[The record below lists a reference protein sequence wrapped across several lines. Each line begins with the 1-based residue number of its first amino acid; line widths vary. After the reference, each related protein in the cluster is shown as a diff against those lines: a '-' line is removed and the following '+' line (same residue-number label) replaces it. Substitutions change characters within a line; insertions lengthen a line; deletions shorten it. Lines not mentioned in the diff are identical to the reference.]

1 MLTMPWRVGRILNFV
16 FFQTPF
22 NMTRE
27 QRIAIA
33 RIISDM
39 IKADNIIEETEILD
53 MKRLMS
59 YYSLTHQDMTDA
71 RNIKFSDSVPILRD
85 LSLKDRKEL
94 VSKIYEI
101 AQSDNICVP
110 REALL
115 LIALKYCLLN
125 DDKKGPCRPYLVSCA
140 TGEATLNDQ
149 YMVYIESNYDEEM
162 NERLETNFR
171 LLVMMSRLSGFNFI
185 YIPRMVSEFQN
196 MRKEYVIDVISYM
209 APNLDQKFIR
219 KVYERLCSMTTVEFF
234 RSVLYERLQVK
245 IPHNIVPSLLIN
257 IGTSVVPY
265 CSAGGPVQYYTEFLC
280 VPITSDILS
289 LVEEILGYY
298 QSRVSVRQTITYG
311 NGNGQFKYF
320 GFYKALFDFLIA
332 PPPVAPN
339 LVFLGQSIKT
349 GKHQVAFQFDG
360 GYEKTIDL
368 TPKEYNTYFSIARK
382 SYEKRP
388 GLPVGTDRGLQSV
401 ISHIKSKITNGV
413 PDLTY
418 AEQYKPERSGNVFVI
433 RLDCKKVFV
442 RHYDYNNNC
451 EPYDVSIVDL

>member
-1 MLTMPWRVGRILNFV
+1 
-16 FFQTPF
+16 
-22 NMTRE
+22 MTRE

-33 RIISDM
+33 RVISDM
-39 IKADNIIEETEILD
+39 IKADNIIEETEIRD

-59 YYSLTHQDMTDA
+59 DYSLTHQDMTDA
-71 RNIKFSDSVPILRD
+71 RNIKFSDAVPILRE
-85 LSLKDRKEL
+85 LSLKDRKEF
-94 VSKIYEI
+94 VGKIYSI

-125 DDKKGPCRPYLVSCA
+125 DDKKASDRPYLVSCA

-149 YMVYIESNYDEEM
+149 YMVYIESSFDKKM
-162 NERLETNFR
+162 NEQLEHDFR

-185 YIPRMVSEFQN
+185 YIPKMVSEFQN
-196 MRKEYVIDVISYM
+196 MRKEYVLDVISYM
-209 APNLDQKFIR
+209 APNLDDKFIR
-219 KVYERLCSMTTVEFF
+219 GVYDRLCKMTTVEFF
-234 RSVLYERLQVK
+234 RNVLYERLQVQT
-245 IPHNIVPSLLIN
+245 PHNIAPSLLIN

-280 VPITSDILS
+280 VPIISDILT
-289 LVEEILGYY
+289 LVEGILGYY

-339 LVFLGQSIKT
+339 LVFMGQSIKT
-349 GKHQVAFQFDG
+349 GKHQVAFHFEG

-368 TPKEYNTYFSIARK
+368 TPKEYNIYLSIARK
-382 SYEKRP
+382 SYNERP

-418 AEQYKPERSGNVFVI
+418 AEQYKPERKGNVYII
-433 RLDCKKVFV
+433 RLDRTKVFV
-442 RHYDYNNNC
+442 RHRNLANDC
-451 EPYDVSIVDL
+451 EPCDTPITDL

>member
-1 MLTMPWRVGRILNFV
+1 
-16 FFQTPF
+16 
-22 NMTRE
+22 MTKE
-27 QRIAIA
+27 QRIAMA
-33 RIISDM
+33 RVISDM
-39 IKADNIIEETEILD
+39 IKADNIIEETEIRD

-59 YYSLTHQDMTDA
+59 DYSLTHQDMTDA
-71 RNIKFSDSVPILRD
+71 RNIKFSDAVTILRE
-85 LSLKDRKEL
+85 LSLKDRKEF
-94 VSKIYEI
+94 VGKIYSI

-125 DDKKGPCRPYLVSCA
+125 DDKKSSERPYLVSCA

-149 YMVYIESNYDEEM
+149 YVVYIESSFDKKM
-162 NERLETNFR
+162 NEQLEHYFR
-171 LLVMMSRLSGFNFI
+171 LLVMMSSLSGFNFI
-185 YIPRMVSEFQN
+185 YIPKMVSEFQN
-196 MRKEYVIDVISYM
+196 MRKEYVLDVISYM
-209 APNLDQKFIR
+209 APNLDDKFIR
-219 KVYERLCSMTTVEFF
+219 GVYDRLCKMTTVEFF
-234 RSVLYERLQVK
+234 RNVLYERLQVQT
-245 IPHNIVPSLLIN
+245 PHNIAPSLLIN

-280 VPITSDILS
+280 VPITTDILT
-289 LVEEILGYY
+289 LVEGILGYY

-339 LVFLGQSIKT
+339 LVFMGQSIKT
-349 GKHQVAFQFDG
+349 GKHQVAFHFEG

-368 TPKEYNTYFSIARK
+368 TPKEYNTYLSIARK
-382 SYEKRP
+382 SYNERP
-388 GLPVGTDRGLQSV
+388 GLPVGIDRGLQSV

-418 AEQYKPERSGNVFVI
+418 ADQYKPERKGNVYII
-433 RLDCKKVFV
+433 RLDRTKVFV
-442 RHYDYNNNC
+442 RHRNLANDC
-451 EPYDVSIVDL
+451 EPCGTPITEL

>member
-1 MLTMPWRVGRILNFV
+1 
-16 FFQTPF
+16 
-22 NMTRE
+22 MTRE
-27 QRIAIA
+27 QRIAIG
-33 RIISDM
+33 RVISDM
-39 IKADNIIEETEILD
+39 IKADNIIEETEIRD

-59 YYSLTHQDMTDA
+59 DYSLTHQDMTDA
-71 RNIKFSDSVPILRD
+71 RNIKFSDAVPILRE
-85 LSLKDRKEL
+85 LSLKDRKEF
-94 VSKIYEI
+94 VSKIYGI

-125 DDKKGPCRPYLVSCA
+125 DDKKSSERPYLVSCA

-149 YMVYIESNYDEEM
+149 YMVYIESSFDKRM
-162 NERLETNFR
+162 NEQLEHDFR

-185 YIPRMVSEFQN
+185 YIPKMVSEFQN
-196 MRKEYVIDVISYM
+196 MRKEYVLDVISYM
-209 APNLDQKFIR
+209 APNLDDKFIR
-219 KVYERLCSMTTVEFF
+219 GVYDRLCKMTTVEFF
-234 RSVLYERLQVK
+234 RNVLYERLQVQT
-245 IPHNIVPSLLIN
+245 PHNIAPSLLIN

-280 VPITSDILS
+280 VPITTDILT
-289 LVEEILGYY
+289 LVEGILGYY

-339 LVFLGQSIKT
+339 LVFMGQSIKT
-349 GKHQVAFQFDG
+349 GKHQVAFHFES

-368 TPKEYNTYFSIARK
+368 TPKEYNTYLSIARK
-382 SYEKRP
+382 SYNERP
-388 GLPVGTDRGLQSV
+388 GLPVGIDRGLQSV

-418 AEQYKPERSGNVFVI
+418 AEQYKPERKGNVYII
-433 RLDCKKVFV
+433 RLDRTKVFV
-442 RHYDYNNNC
+442 RHRNLANDC
-451 EPYDVSIVDL
+451 EPCDTPITDL

>member
-1 MLTMPWRVGRILNFV
+1 
-16 FFQTPF
+16 
-22 NMTRE
+22 MTRE
-27 QRIAIA
+27 QRIAIG
-33 RIISDM
+33 RVISDM
-39 IKADNIIEETEILD
+39 IKADNIIEETEIRD

-59 YYSLTHQDMTDA
+59 DYSWTHQDMTDA
-71 RNIKFSDSVPILRD
+71 RNIKFSDAVPILRE
-85 LSLKDRKEL
+85 LSLKDRKEF
-94 VSKIYEI
+94 VSKIYGI

-125 DDKKGPCRPYLVSCA
+125 DDKKSSERPYLVSCA

-149 YMVYIESNYDEEM
+149 YMVYIESSFDKKM
-162 NERLETNFR
+162 NEQLEHDFR

-185 YIPRMVSEFQN
+185 YIPKMVSEFQN
-196 MRKEYVIDVISYM
+196 MRKEYVLDVISYM
-209 APNLDQKFIR
+209 APNLDEKFIR
-219 KVYERLCSMTTVEFF
+219 GVYDRLCKMTTVEFF
-234 RSVLYERLQVK
+234 RNVLYERLQVQT
-245 IPHNIVPSLLIN
+245 PHNIAPSLLIN

-280 VPITSDILS
+280 VPITTDILT
-289 LVEEILGYY
+289 LVEGILGYY

-311 NGNGQFKYF
+311 NANGQFKYF

-332 PPPVAPN
+332 PPPVAPK

-349 GKHQVAFQFDG
+349 GKHQVAFHFDG

-368 TPKEYNTYFSIARK
+368 TPKEYHTYLSIARR
-382 SYEKRP
+382 SYTERP

-418 AEQYKPERSGNVFVI
+418 AEQYKPERKGNVYII
-433 RLDCKKVFV
+433 RLDRAKVFV
-442 RHYDYNNNC
+442 RHRNLANDC
-451 EPYDVSIVDL
+451 EPCDTPITDL

>member
-1 MLTMPWRVGRILNFV
+1 
-16 FFQTPF
+16 
-22 NMTRE
+22 MTRE
-27 QRIAIA
+27 QRIAIG
-33 RIISDM
+33 RVISDM

-59 YYSLTHQDMTDA
+59 DYSLTHQDMTDA
-71 RNIKFSDSVPILRD
+71 RNIKFSDAVPILRE
-85 LSLKDRKEL
+85 LSLKDRKEF
-94 VSKIYEI
+94 VGKIYSI

-125 DDKKGPCRPYLVSCA
+125 DDKKSSERPYLVSCA

-149 YMVYIESNYDEEM
+149 YMVYIESSFDKKM
-162 NERLETNFR
+162 NEQLEHDFR

-185 YIPRMVSEFQN
+185 YIPKMVSEFQN
-196 MRKEYVIDVISYM
+196 MRKEYVLDVISYM
-209 APNLDQKFIR
+209 APNLDDKFIR
-219 KVYERLCSMTTVEFF
+219 GVYDRLCKMTTVEFF
-234 RSVLYERLQVK
+234 RNVLYERLQVQT
-245 IPHNIVPSLLIN
+245 PHNIAPSLLIN

-280 VPITSDILS
+280 VPITTDILT
-289 LVEEILGYY
+289 LVEGILGYY

-339 LVFLGQSIKT
+339 LVFMGQSIKT
-349 GKHQVAFQFDG
+349 GKHQVAFHFEG

-368 TPKEYNTYFSIARK
+368 TPKEYNTYLSIARK
-382 SYEKRP
+382 SYNERP
-388 GLPVGTDRGLQSV
+388 GLPVGIDRGLQSV
-401 ISHIKSKITNGV
+401 ISHIKSKIINGV

-418 AEQYKPERSGNVFVI
+418 AEQYKPERKGNVYII
-433 RLDCKKVFV
+433 RLDRTKVFV
-442 RHYDYNNNC
+442 RHRNLANDC
-451 EPYDVSIVDL
+451 EPCDTPITDL

>member
-1 MLTMPWRVGRILNFV
+1 
-16 FFQTPF
+16 
-22 NMTRE
+22 MTRE
-27 QRIAIA
+27 QRISIA
-33 RIISDM
+33 RVISDM
-39 IKADNIIEETEILD
+39 IKADNIIEETEIWD
-53 MKRLMS
+53 MKRLMTD
-59 YYSLTHQDMTDA
+59 YSLTHQDMTDA
-71 RNIKFSDSVPILRD
+71 RNIKFSDAIPVLRE
-85 LSLKDRKEL
+85 LPQKERKDFVKR
-94 VSKIYEI
+94 IYGI

-125 DDKKGPCRPYLVSCA
+125 DDKKSSERPYLVSCA

-149 YMVYIESNYDEEM
+149 YMVYIESSFDKKM
-162 NERLETNFR
+162 NEQLEHDFK

-185 YIPRMVSEFQN
+185 YIPEMVSEFQK
-196 MRKEYVIDVISYM
+196 MRKEYVLDVISYM
-209 APNLDQKFIR
+209 APNLDNKFIR
-219 KVYERLCSMTTVEFF
+219 GVYDRLCEMTTVEFF
-234 RSVLYERLQVK
+234 RNVLYERLQVQT
-245 IPHNIVPSLLIN
+245 PHNIAPSLLIN

-280 VPITSDILS
+280 FPITTDILT
-289 LVEEILGYY
+289 LVEGILGYY

-339 LVFLGQSIKT
+339 LVFLGQSMKT
-349 GKHQVAFQFDG
+349 GKHQVAFHFEG

-368 TPKEYNTYFSIARK
+368 TPKEYNTYLSIARK
-382 SYEKRP
+382 SYKERP
-388 GLPVGTDRGLQSV
+388 GLPVGTDRGIQSV

-418 AEQYKPERSGNVFVI
+418 AEQYKPERKGNVYII
-433 RLDCKKVFV
+433 RLDRTKVFV
-442 RHYDYNNNC
+442 RHRNLTNDYAPC
-451 EPYDVSIVDL
+451 DTPITDL

>member
-1 MLTMPWRVGRILNFV
+1 
-16 FFQTPF
+16 
-22 NMTRE
+22 MTKE
-27 QRIAIA
+27 QRIAMA
-33 RIISDM
+33 RVISDM
-39 IKADNIIEETEILD
+39 IKADNIIEETEIRD

-59 YYSLTHQDMTDA
+59 DYSLTHQDMTDA
-71 RNIKFSDSVPILRD
+71 RNIKFSDAVPILRE
-85 LSLKDRKEL
+85 LSLKDRKEF
-94 VSKIYEI
+94 VGKIYSI

-125 DDKKGPCRPYLVSCA
+125 DDKKSSERPYLVSCA

-149 YMVYIESNYDEEM
+149 YVVYIESSFDKKM
-162 NERLETNFR
+162 NEQLEHYFR

-185 YIPRMVSEFQN
+185 YIPKMVSEFQN
-196 MRKEYVIDVISYM
+196 MRKEYVLDVISYM
-209 APNLDQKFIR
+209 APNLDDKFIR
-219 KVYERLCSMTTVEFF
+219 GVYDRLCKMTTVEFF
-234 RSVLYERLQVK
+234 RNVLYERLQVQT
-245 IPHNIVPSLLIN
+245 PHNIAPSLLIN

-280 VPITSDILS
+280 VPITTDILT
-289 LVEEILGYY
+289 LVEGILGYY

-339 LVFLGQSIKT
+339 LVFMGQSIKT
-349 GKHQVAFQFDG
+349 GKHQVAFHFEG

-368 TPKEYNTYFSIARK
+368 TPKEYNTYLSIARK
-382 SYEKRP
+382 SYNERP
-388 GLPVGTDRGLQSV
+388 GLPVGIDRGLQSV

-418 AEQYKPERSGNVFVI
+418 ADQYKPERKGNVYII
-433 RLDCKKVFV
+433 RLDRTKVFV
-442 RHYDYNNNC
+442 RHRNLANDC
-451 EPYDVSIVDL
+451 EPCGTPITEL

>member
-1 MLTMPWRVGRILNFV
+1 
-16 FFQTPF
+16 
-22 NMTRE
+22 MTRE
-27 QRIAIA
+27 QRISIA
-33 RIISDM
+33 RVISDM
-39 IKADNIIEETEILD
+39 IKADNIIEETEIRD

-59 YYSLTHQDMTDA
+59 DYSLTHQDMTDA
-71 RNIKFSDSVPILRD
+71 RNIKFSDAVPILRE
-85 LSLKDRKEL
+85 LSLKDRKEF
-94 VSKIYEI
+94 VSKIYGI

-125 DDKKGPCRPYLVSCA
+125 DDKNSSERPYLVSCA

-149 YMVYIESNYDEEM
+149 YMVYIESSFDKKM
-162 NERLETNFR
+162 NEQLEHDFR

-185 YIPRMVSEFQN
+185 YIPKMVSEFQN
-196 MRKEYVIDVISYM
+196 MRKEYVLDVISYM
-209 APNLDQKFIR
+209 APNLDDKFIR
-219 KVYERLCSMTTVEFF
+219 GVYDRLCKMTTVEFF
-234 RSVLYERLQVK
+234 RNVLYERLQVQT
-245 IPHNIVPSLLIN
+245 PHNIAPSLLIN

-280 VPITSDILS
+280 VPITTDILT
-289 LVEEILGYY
+289 LVEGILGYY

-339 LVFLGQSIKT
+339 LVFMGQSIKI
-349 GKHQVAFQFDG
+349 GKHQVAFHFEG
-360 GYEKTIDL
+360 GYEKIIDL
-368 TPKEYNTYFSIARK
+368 TPKEYNTYLAIARK
-382 SYEKRP
+382 SYNERP

-418 AEQYKPERSGNVFVI
+418 AEQYKPERKGNVYII
-433 RLDCKKVFV
+433 RLDRTKVFV
-442 RHYDYNNNC
+442 RHRNLANDC
-451 EPYDVSIVDL
+451 EPCDTPITDL

>member
-1 MLTMPWRVGRILNFV
+1 
-16 FFQTPF
+16 
-22 NMTRE
+22 MTKE
-27 QRIAIA
+27 QRIAMA
-33 RIISDM
+33 RVISDM
-39 IKADNIIEETEILD
+39 IKADNIIEETEIRD

-59 YYSLTHQDMTDA
+59 DYSLTHQDMTDA
-71 RNIKFSDSVPILRD
+71 RNIKFSDAVPILRE
-85 LSLKDRKEL
+85 LSLKDRKEF
-94 VSKIYEI
+94 VGKIYSI

-125 DDKKGPCRPYLVSCA
+125 DDKKSSERPYLVSCA

-149 YMVYIESNYDEEM
+149 YVVYIESSFDKKM
-162 NERLETNFR
+162 NEQLEHYFR

-185 YIPRMVSEFQN
+185 YIPKMVSEFQN
-196 MRKEYVIDVISYM
+196 MRKEYVLDVISYM
-209 APNLDQKFIR
+209 APNLDDKFIR
-219 KVYERLCSMTTVEFF
+219 GVYDRLCKMTTVEFF
-234 RSVLYERLQVK
+234 RNVLYERLQVQT
-245 IPHNIVPSLLIN
+245 PHNIAPSLLIN

-280 VPITSDILS
+280 VPITTDILT
-289 LVEEILGYY
+289 LVEGILGYY

-339 LVFLGQSIKT
+339 LVFMGQSIKT
-349 GKHQVAFQFDG
+349 GKHQVAFHFEG

-368 TPKEYNTYFSIARK
+368 TPKEYNTYLSIARK
-382 SYEKRP
+382 SYNERP
-388 GLPVGTDRGLQSV
+388 GLPVGIDRGLQSV

-418 AEQYKPERSGNVFVI
+418 ADQYKPERKGNVYII
-433 RLDCKKVFV
+433 RLDRTKVFV
-442 RHYDYNNNC
+442 RHRNLANDC
-451 EPYDVSIVDL
+451 EPCGTPITDL

>member
-1 MLTMPWRVGRILNFV
+1 
-16 FFQTPF
+16 
-22 NMTRE
+22 MTRE

-33 RIISDM
+33 RVISDM
-39 IKADNIIEETEILD
+39 IKADNIIEETEIRD
-53 MKRLMS
+53 MKRLMTD
-59 YYSLTHQDMTDA
+59 YSLTHQDMTDA
-71 RNIKFSDSVPILRD
+71 RNIKFSDAVPILRE
-85 LSLKDRKEL
+85 LSLKDRKEF
-94 VSKIYEI
+94 VSKIYGI

-125 DDKKGPCRPYLVSCA
+125 DDKKSSERPYLVSCA

-149 YMVYIESNYDEEM
+149 YMVYIESNFDMEM
-162 NERLETNFR
+162 NEQLEQNFR
-171 LLVMMSRLSGFNFI
+171 LLVTLSRLSGFNFI
-185 YIPRMVSEFQN
+185 YIPKMVSEFQN
-196 MRKEYVIDVISYM
+196 MRKEYVLDVISYM
-209 APNLDQKFIR
+209 APNLDDKFIR
-219 KVYERLCSMTTVEFF
+219 GVYDRLCKMTTVEFF
-234 RSVLYERLQVK
+234 RNVLYERLQVQTQ
-245 IPHNIVPSLLIN
+245 HNISPSLLIN

-280 VPITSDILS
+280 VPITSDILT
-289 LVEEILGYY
+289 LVEGILGYY

-349 GKHQVAFQFDG
+349 GKHQVAFHFEG

-368 TPKEYNTYFSIARK
+368 TPKEYNIYLSIARK
-382 SYEKRP
+382 SYNERP

-418 AEQYKPERSGNVFVI
+418 AEQYKPERKGNVYII
-433 RLDCKKVFV
+433 RLDRAKVFV
-442 RHYDYNNNC
+442 RHRNLANDC
-451 EPYDVSIVDL
+451 EPCDTPITDL